1 MDKFTLYLGLND
13 KDTKTQLVSTL
24 EAYKVV
30 TNVLKTYTDGA
41 TVFERLNEGDY
52 SAWLEDFTL
61 GELWTRNVIEG
72 GPTHE

>member
-1 MDKFTLYLGLND
+1 M
-13 KDTKTQLVSTL
+13 V
-24 EAYKVV
+24 KVV
-30 TNVLKTYTDGA
+30 PFPSLLVDECAVGDIIVAKRKDGA